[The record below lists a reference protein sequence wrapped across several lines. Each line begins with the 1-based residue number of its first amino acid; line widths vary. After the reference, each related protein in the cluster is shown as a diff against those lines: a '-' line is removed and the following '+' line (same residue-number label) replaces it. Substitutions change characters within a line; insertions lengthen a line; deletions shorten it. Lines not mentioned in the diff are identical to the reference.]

1 MSRLD
6 KAFSE
11 KWVEG
16 DRPLVRG
23 LPSDETLDQLK
34 QLIPTYL
41 RPFQTR
47 VITRDMIVE
56 ALRYVTGKGASHLVI
71 KLIHR
76 VLEDELKTEPRI
88 HTGAARRSV

>member
-1 MSRLD
+1 MSKLD

-16 DRPLVRG
+16 DRPLIRG
-23 LPSDETLDQLK
+23 LPSDEVLDEIK
-34 QLIPTYL
+34 KIIPTYL
-41 RPFQTR
+41 SAIQTR

-88 HTGAARRSV
+88 HTGRRP